1 MVNSLV
7 MCKQLLKLENNDL
20 ISDLI
25 EMLWKTLDYTNIWE
39 EIQNGGRAVF
49 GRFNFMQ
56 EELCG
61 FFDKDMLT
69 RQQVKEVLDYVKR
82 TLFAHL
88 GLFMTCL
95 SNKQ

>member
-69 RQQVKEVLDYVKR
+69 RQ
-82 TLFAHL
+82 
-88 GLFMTCL
+88 
-95 SNKQ
+95 